1 MENLLKKMI
10 KGIKREDTVV
20 DNNSKYEF
28 CPKCYADLTM
38 QRGYKKSLAYWT
50 CLGCGAMLINPK
62 IESDIV
68 WICDKCGASL
78 NIQPGFNED
87 CREWKCTEC
96 GHSNM
101 IDPSEVYETEE
112 EYEMELKNP

>member
-1 MENLLKKMI
+1 MENLFKKMI

-50 CLGCGAMLINPK
+50 CLG
-62 IESDIV
+62 
-68 WICDKCGASL
+68 
-78 NIQPGFNED
+78 
-87 CREWKCTEC
+87 
-96 GHSNM
+96 
-101 IDPSEVYETEE
+101 
-112 EYEMELKNP
+112 

>member
-1 MENLLKKMI
+1 MI